1 MTKKKEDVVWYKV
14 VNSKRRSVVIDRYNT
29 NPFIINALALT
40 YNKGEIVKAKRGSYG
55 CFCFANFSDANNFSI
70 MESGSFV
77 VRVKPI
83 GTIKP
88 APKYIPTLKRTNI
101 SLVKKTIKE
110 LNSGMVVPHT
120 YWSVPEYTVCCTA
133 VEVLD

>member
-14 VNSKRRSVVIDRYNT
+14 VNNKRRSVVVDRYNT

-55 CFCFANFSDANNFSI
+55 CFCFKDQYAAESFSREEARSI
-70 MESGSFV
+70 V
-77 VRVKPI
+77 IRVRPI

-88 APKYIPTLKRTNI
+88 VPKRIPGLKTT
-101 SLVKKTIKE
+101 SLDYVKDAVKK
-110 LNSGMVVPHT
+110 LRSGQLVSVSWEVPA
-120 YWSVPEYTVCCTA
+120 STVCCTA